1 MTASAIELVFP
12 AHARYLSLARLGLAG
27 VAPVAR
33 LDATELADL
42 KLAVTEA
49 CANAVRHAYP
59 SGDGGDVRVT
69 IEVARDAVVVEI
81 ADSGRGIEA
90 DELADWDPDELH
102 EEGMGLAIIRSVMD
116 EVEIAAPIGGG
127 TVVRLVKRVGTQAF
141 PRPAF
146 PG

>member
-1 MTASAIELVFP
+1 VTARAIELVFP

-59 SGDGGDVRVT
+59 NDGGDVRVT
-69 IEVARDAVVVEI
+69 IEVARGAVVVEI

-90 DELADWDPDELH
+90 GELADWNPDELH
-102 EEGMGLAIIRSVMD
+102 EEGMGLAIIRSVVD
-116 EVEIAAPIGGG
+116 EVEIDAPIGGG
-127 TVVRLVKRVGTQAF
+127 TLVRLVKRVGA
-141 PRPAF
+141 AAHD
-146 PG
+146 

>member
-1 MTASAIELVFP
+1 MNASAIELVFP

-59 SGDGGDVRVT
+59 SDDGGDVRVT
-69 IEVARDAVVVEI
+69 IEVAHGAVVVEV
-81 ADSGRGIEA
+81 ADSGRGIES
-90 DELADWDPDELH
+90 DELADWDPDDLH

-127 TVVRLVKRVGTQAF
+127 TVVRLVKRVGAPTH
-141 PRPAF
+141 
-146 PG
+146 G